1 MKLSTLL
8 PLWILILSAPLTAQ
22 TPMDQ
27 APRRADV
34 APAWPGCEPK
44 LPECTKSRLAD
55 FIAANLQIPMAAKEA
70 GVGGVVVMEFV
81 VEKNG
86 TIGEVKALKDPG
98 HGLAAEATRV
108 IELMKTKKIK
118 WIPAETDEKRIAFRY
133 VTPVS
138 FSLDTPVKEK
148 AAPAPQALDPDM
160 IYDIAEV
167 MPVFAGCE
175 QAAQDSVDCTFLKL
189 VNHIKSNIQ
198 YPEDAVKTKT
208 QGPVVVEFVVSK
220 TGAITQP
227 KVTKGLGHGCD
238 EEALRVIGLMPAW
251 VPGKQ
256 NGQPVN
262 VRMTLPVLFQLPKE

>member
-1 MKLSTLL
+1 MMMKSLITLTVL
-8 PLWILILSAPLTAQ
+8 LISVQLFGQ

-44 LPECTKSRLAD
+44 LPECTKSRLSD
-55 FIAANLQIPMAAKEA
+55 FIAANLQIPMSAKEA

-98 HGLAAEATRV
+98 HGLASEATRV
-108 IELMKTKKIK
+108 IELMKAKKIK
-118 WIPAETDEKRIAFRY
+118 WTPAVTKEKRIPYRY

-138 FSLDTPVKEK
+138 FSLDMPVKAK
-148 AAPAPQALDPDM
+148 TTPAAPALDPDM
-160 IYDIAEV
+160 VFEVAEV
-167 MPVFAGCE
+167 MPVYSGCE
-175 QAAQDSVDCTFLKL
+175 QAAQDSIDCTFLNL
-189 VNHIKSNIQ
+189 VNHMKSNIK
-198 YPEDAVKTKT
+198 YPEEAVKNKI
-208 QGPVVVEFVVSK
+208 QGQIVVEFIVDK
-220 TGAITQP
+220 TGA
-227 KVTKGLGHGCD
+227 VTMPTVTRGLGHGCD

-256 NGQPVN
+256 GGQPVK
-262 VRMTLPVLFQLPKE
+262 VKMVLPVLFQLPKE